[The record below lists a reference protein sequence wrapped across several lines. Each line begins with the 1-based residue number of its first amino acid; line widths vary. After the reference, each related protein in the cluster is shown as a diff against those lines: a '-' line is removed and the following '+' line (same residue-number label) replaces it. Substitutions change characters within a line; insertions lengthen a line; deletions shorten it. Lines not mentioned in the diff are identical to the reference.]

1 MYVKKDS
8 VVINELNIWFDKTSH
23 EVKWLIIL
31 YDKWLFKLFLEGEE
45 VKEFFSIDKLP
56 KTDED
61 IKKLRKEL
69 KEIYETKKI
78 TKSTIYGELDN
89 EVFKSDTI

>member
-8 VVINELNIWFDKTSH
+8 VVINELNIRFDKTTH
-23 EVKWLIIL
+23 EIKWLVIL
-31 YDKWLFKLFLEGEE
+31 YDKWLFKFFLEGEE

-69 KEIYETKKI
+69 KKIYEAEKM
-78 TKSTIYGELDN
+78 TKSTIYGELDSEN
-89 EVFKSDTI
+89 FKSDTI